1 MKLITIT
8 AIQEFEVDL
17 KKILKKSKVNA
28 FSSTSVNGFVRNENP
43 NMEDNWFGGE
53 TGNTRSILIFA
64 FVQTDCL
71 DEVFKS
77 IEIFN
82 QKQESES
89 ASKIHIAVLNVEKSN
104 QKL

>member
-8 AIQEFEVDL
+8 AIQEFEADL

-28 FSSTSVNGFVRNENP
+28 FSSTSVNGFSRNGNS
-43 NMEDNWFGGE
+43 NMDDNWFGGE

-64 FVQTDCL
+64 FVQSDCL

-82 QKQESES
+82 QEQES
-89 ASKIHIAVLNVEKSN
+89 ASKIHVAVLNVEKSN
-104 QKL
+104 

>member
-8 AIQEFEVDL
+8 AIQEFEADL

-28 FSSTSVNGFVRNENP
+28 FSSTSVNGFTRNDNP

-64 FVQTDCL
+64 FVDSSCL
-71 DEVFKS
+71 DDVFES
-77 IEIFN
+77 IEFFN
-82 QKQESES
+82 NNQES
-89 ASKIHIAVLNVEKSN
+89 ASKIHLAILNVEKSN
-104 QKL
+104 